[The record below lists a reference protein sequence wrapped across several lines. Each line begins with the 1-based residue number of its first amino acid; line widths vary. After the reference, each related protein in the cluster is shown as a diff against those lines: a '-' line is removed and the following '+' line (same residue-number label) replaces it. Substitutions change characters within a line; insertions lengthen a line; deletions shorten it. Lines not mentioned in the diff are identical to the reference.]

1 MSRYV
6 RASVDPRLFDR
17 LVRRAIRRLPPEFRA
32 ALANVAVI
40 VEEEP
45 EGSEELFGQYFGHP
59 LPARAGAEPLLPD
72 RIVIYRGPLVRACGG
87 DRRLLAAEVER
98 TVLHEVGHLLGL
110 GEDRLAELG
119 LQ

>member
-6 RASVDPRLFDR
+6 RTSVDPRLFDR

-32 ALANVAVI
+32 ALENVAVI

-45 EGSEELFGQYFGHP
+45 AGSEELFGQYFGHP

-72 RIVIYRGPLVRACGG
+72 RIVLYRGPLVRACGG
-87 DRRLLAAEVER
+87 DRGLLALEVER
-98 TVLHEVGHLLGL
+98 TILHEVGHLLGL
-110 GEDRLAELG
+110 DEDRLAELG
-119 LQ
+119 LR